1 MNGNSDSVKGFRNYT
16 GTWVP
21 MVGHSIDQIEESV
34 ESTVLRRAMMSR
46 ISYIEFELLGRV
58 KS

>member
-1 MNGNSDSVKGFRNYT
+1 
-16 GTWVP
+16 

-46 ISYIEFELLGRV
+46 ISYIESELLGRV

>member
-1 MNGNSDSVKGFRNYT
+1 MKGFRNYS
-16 GTWVP
+16 GVWVP

-46 ISYIEFELLGRV
+46 ISYIESELLGRV